1 MLRENEENI
10 YTNGNGE
17 KLLGFA
23 NLNSNQ
29 MLYMPNGNFIFFKI
43 EEDDNKES
51 Y

>member
-29 MLYMPNGNFIFFKI
+29 CYICQMVILYFLK
-43 EEDDNKES
+43 
-51 Y
+51 